1 MKNKFEPL
9 KGKIIDAGELT
20 EEERKD
26 IRGFFVFVK
35 DLKSAVQGLLW
46 DLNTALWLDGTQKVR
61 LIDLV
66 KEAFADV
73 VDEEVD

>member
-9 KGKIIDAGELT
+9 KGKIMGLEIQGKMFKIFFAG
-20 EEERKD
+20 D
-26 IRGFFVFVK
+26 V
-35 DLKSAVQGLLW
+35 KSAVQGLLW